1 MIRPALVGRAVL
13 MILASAAALL
23 VLSRASASPLPYHPA
38 SAARLRLS
46 WSAHPE
52 RIEVCRT
59 LSAEELAQRPEHMR
73 QRVECDGRFATYTL
87 RVEADGRVLA
97 ESIVRGGGL
106 RNDRPIHLLREL
118 DLTAGAHRV
127 RISFRRRERTDAD
140 TGDVAVITPAGVDTG
155 IFAGRAERERAERAR
170 RQRAA
175 IPATLL
181 LDTAV
186 VLPPRTVTVVTFDS
200 DRRVLRM
207 IDGPAQPSR

>member
-1 MIRPALVGRAVL
+1 MSRPAFVGRTVVAVV
-13 MILASAAALL
+13 ASAVALL
-23 VLSRASASPLPYHPA
+23 LLARASAFPMPYHHA
-38 SAARLRLS
+38 AIARLRLS

-106 RNDRPIHLLREL
+106 RHDRPIHLLRDH
-118 DLTAGAHRV
+118 DLPAGAHRI
-127 RISFRRRERTDAD
+127 RISFTRRERTDGD
-140 TGDVAVITPAGVDTG
+140 TTDVAVATPAAADTG

-175 IPATLL
+175 IPAMLL
-181 LDTAV
+181 LDTIV
-186 VLPPRTVTVVTFDS
+186 VLSPRSVTVVTFDN

-207 IDGPAQPSR
+207 IDGPTQSSR

>member
-1 MIRPALVGRAVL
+1 MIRPALVGRTVLAV
-13 MILASAAALL
+13 LASAAALL
-23 VLSRASASPLPYHPA
+23 FLARASASPLPYHAA
-38 SAARLRLS
+38 SASRLRLS

-59 LSAEELAQRPEHMR
+59 LSAEELAERPEHMR

-106 RNDRPIHLLREL
+106 RHDRPIHLLRDH
-118 DLTAGAHRV
+118 DLPAGAHQV
-127 RISFRRRERTDAD
+127 RISFTRRERTDGD
-140 TGDVAVITPAGVDTG
+140 TTDVAVVAPAAADTG
-155 IFAGRAERERAERAR
+155 IFAGRAERERTERAR

-175 IPATLL
+175 LPATLL
-181 LDTAV
+181 LDTTV
-186 VLPPRTVTVVTFDS
+186 VLSPRSVTVVTFDN

-207 IDGPAQPSR
+207 IDAPTQPSR